1 MVGASQIHGAP
12 DWPLTYIVPP
22 SLRNLPGAPAEP
34 AFDDTSLID
43 RGTGDYLG
51 MNYKGLSFTSAFTEW
66 QTTAFS
72 QGSVGETRMTRDFA
86 NLGYD
91 HKMSENW
98 DMSFNLTDTRTTFGE
113 AAYPSASRDSNEFIA
128 EWTNM
133 IKLTSR
139 DRLTAG
145 ALFNRVEGTELFTG
159 AVPSIVSAR
168 GSRPGGA
175 FYAQIDHQLLDTVK
189 LIGGFQTNKIG
200 NVPLSTVPRFGV
212 VWNASPRATLKAL
225 YGQAFRAP
233 SLDEN
238 LLNRPGIL
246 GNPNLLPEKVGTLD
260 LGVEFQWTRLQ
271 AGVDY
276 FHSKQ
281 TDCIV
286 TVGELPIH
294 YVNLGEVTFNGVELE
309 GKYYFRKD
317 FFAQGSMLYQTNQ
330 DGNGVS
336 NVTPIPNLGLKAGV
350 SYESWRGVTAGLFDE
365 SDGRVTPY
373 PGTVNPVQ
381 GWHHLLNAH
390 LRYDISKYLPLG
402 ENNRVAIA
410 VHANNLLDRPVWLPG
425 WGFHSIDSIPVQ
437 EGLVVYAGL
446 ELSLGKK

>member
-1 MVGASQIHGAP
+1 MNSPFI
-12 DWPLTYIVPP
+12 T
-22 SLRNLPGAPAEP
+22 
-34 AFDDTSLID
+34 LI
-43 RGTGDYLG
+43 
-51 MNYKGLSFTSAFTEW
+51 F
-66 QTTAFS
+66 
-72 QGSVGETRMTRDFA
+72 
-86 NLGYD
+86 
-91 HKMSENW
+91 
-98 DMSFNLTDTRTTFGE
+98 
-113 AAYPSASRDSNEFIA
+113 
-128 EWTNM
+128 
-133 IKLTSR
+133 
-139 DRLTAG
+139 
-145 ALFNRVEGTELFTG
+145 
-159 AVPSIVSAR
+159 
-168 GSRPGGA
+168 
-175 FYAQIDHQLLDTVK
+175 
-189 LIGGFQTNKIG
+189 
-200 NVPLSTVPRFGV
+200 
-212 VWNASPRATLKAL
+212 
-225 YGQAFRAP
+225 
-233 SLDEN
+233 
-238 LLNRPGIL
+238 
-246 GNPNLLPEKVGTLD
+246 
-260 LGVEFQWTRLQ
+260 
-271 AGVDY
+271 
-276 FHSKQ
+276 
-281 TDCIV
+281 
-286 TVGELPIH
+286 
-294 YVNLGEVTFNGVELE
+294 GEVTFNGVELE